1 MHRRVAALAVPLTAV
16 TLVVSSCASIPEEW
30 RTPAFLRTNDDALD
44 SRLPEVT
51 GDVGEEPE
59 VTFPD
64 IEPPDEEISGVVSKG
79 SGEDALVGADDLVVA
94 NVAQYQWTAPG
105 EGEPVE
111 GQSSYESGAPD
122 LIRMDQMPEYITDT
136 LISQPLGSR
145 AVYVFPALSP
155 EEMAQAEAMGQ
166 EVPEGASVLVI
177 DMIDRFSQGAVV
189 PGEQTNDGGGD
200 LPTVTQEGRSQPEIE
215 IPDEDAPDELEV
227 VPLIEGG
234 GAEVEEGQ
242 QIIVQYTGVRW
253 EADEDGNHEVFDS
266 SWNQGG
272 IPFDTTI
279 GGGAVIQGWDEGI
292 VGQNVGDRLM
302 LIVPGDMAYGE
313 TEEEAMGAPAGTL
326 VFVVDVLGAFDNA
339 PPPEPEES
347 EEDAEGD
354 GADEEASEGEEDA
367 DEEAG
372 ESEEDS
378 E

>member
-30 RTPAFLRTNDDALD
+30 RTPAFLRMNDDALD

-79 SGEDALVGADDLVVA
+79 SGEDALVGADDLVIA

-145 AVYVFPALSP
+145 AVYVFPALSS
-155 EEMAQAEAMGQ
+155 EEIAQAEAMGQ
-166 EVPEGASVLVI
+166 EAPEGASVLVI

-200 LPTVTQEGRSQPEIE
+200 LPTVTQDGRSQPEIE
-215 IPDEDAPDELEV
+215 IPDADAPDELEV

-313 TEEEAMGAPAGTL
+313 SEEEAMGAPAGTL

-347 EEDAEGD
+347 EEDAEDD
-354 GADEEASEGEEDA
+354 GADEEASEGDEGA